1 VAEVV
6 GAQGVEVGAVGRVG
20 HRVRV
25 QQSAG
30 VRPRAEGAAAGRGD
44 GGRVDV
50 HAGVLLL
57 PLGAAVL
64 EPDFDLENGDGNRL
78 LKRFYFKTS
87 GLKQP
92 SQIV

>member
-1 VAEVV
+1 VRVAEVV

-50 HAGVLLL
+50 HARVLLL

-64 EPDFDLENGDGNRL
+64 EPDFDLQDKGRNRF
-78 LKRFYFKTS
+78 LKRFYFTRS
-87 GLKQP
+87 CLKRT
-92 SQIV
+92 

>member
-20 HRVRV
+20 YRVRV
-25 QQSAG
+25 EQSAG

-50 HAGVLLL
+50 HARVLLL

-64 EPDFDLENGDGNRL
+64 EPDFDLENKDRNRF
-78 LKRFYFKTS
+78 LKKFYFTKSCLNRT
-87 GLKQP
+87 
-92 SQIV
+92 